1 MNNDNM
7 KKDFLKQLH
16 DDILNKG
23 FITLSVSLV
32 LIIFMVITI
41 EKLRLFFD
49 IIRFVLFFICSIVMI
64 MINVKYKTCRTEKQN
79 KIISSN
85 ALLFIALT
93 ITAALNIIRV
103 MY

>member
-1 MNNDNM
+1 MNNDNI
-7 KKDFLKQLH
+7 KKDFLKEIH

-41 EKLRLFFD
+41 EDRLFFD

-64 MINVKYKTCRTEKQN
+64 TIDVKYKTCRTEKQN
-79 KIISSN
+79 KIISRN

-93 ITAALNIIRV
+93 MTAALNIIRLI
-103 MY
+103 Y